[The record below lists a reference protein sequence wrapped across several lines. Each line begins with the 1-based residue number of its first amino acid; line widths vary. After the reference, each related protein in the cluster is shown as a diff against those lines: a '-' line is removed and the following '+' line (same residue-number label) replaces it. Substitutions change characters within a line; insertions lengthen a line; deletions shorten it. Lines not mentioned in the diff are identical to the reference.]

1 MSVCEGKKEEH
12 MELAGITLNKTL
24 VMTVLA
30 LTGVF
35 SYRAGIIDEAVN
47 KKLSELVLTLFTPVL
62 LFISFQKEFSEDLLS
77 GLAVSVL
84 LSLVSFAVIWL
95 ICKCVVCRQ
104 DKDYAAVELIAM
116 MYSNCGFIGIP
127 MAQGIWGTDGVFYM
141 TAYVAVANFLIWSHG
156 IIVMSGKKD
165 FKSLKNVFTSPTI
178 LAIVTGI
185 VCFLARIRVPAIVK
199 EPMEMVAAMNT
210 PMAMMVAGINIAQ
223 ADLRRTFT
231 KFRLYW
237 LSFVKLI
244 VMPAALIGLFCLT
257 PAGDEVKTVM
267 VLATS
272 CPVGVT
278 GSLFAMRYGKDAVY
292 ASELFAMSTII
303 SIVTAPL
310 MMLLC

>member
-1 MSVCEGKKEEH
+1 
-12 MELAGITLNKTL
+12 MELAGITLYKTL
-24 VMTVLA
+24 VMAILA

-35 SYRAGIIDEAVN
+35 SYRAGIVDEAVN

-62 LFISFQKEFSEDLLS
+62 LFISFQKEFSEELLS
-77 GLAVSVL
+77 GLGVSVV

-95 ICKCVVCRQ
+95 ICKCVVYRQ
-104 DKDYAAVELIAM
+104 DKDYAAVEHIAM

-141 TAYVAVANFLIWSHG
+141 TAYVAAANFLLWSHG

-165 FKSLKNVFTSPTI
+165 VKSLKNVFTSPTI
-178 LAIVTGI
+178 LAIVLGI
-185 VCFLARIRVPAIVK
+185 VCFLAQIQLPAIISD
-199 EPMEMVAAMNT
+199 PMEMIAAMNT

-223 ADLRRTFT
+223 ADLRHTFM

-237 LSFVKLI
+237 LSFVKLV
-244 VMPAALIGLFCLT
+244 VMPAALIGLFRLA
-257 PAGDEVKTVM
+257 PVGDEVKTVM

-278 GSLFAMRYGKDAVY
+278 GSLFALRYGKDAVY

-303 SIVTAPL
+303 SIITVPL
-310 MMLLC
+310 MLLLG

>member
-1 MSVCEGKKEEH
+1 
-12 MELAGITLNKTL
+12 MELAEITLYKTL
-24 VMTVLA
+24 VMAVLA
-30 LTGVF
+30 VTGVF
-35 SYRAGIIDEAVN
+35 SYKTGIVDEAVN

-62 LFISFQKEFSEDLLS
+62 LFISFQKEFSEELLS
-77 GLAVSVL
+77 GLGVSVF

-95 ICKCVVCRQ
+95 VCKCVVYRQ
-104 DKDYAAVELIAM
+104 DKDYAAVEHIAM

-141 TAYVAVANFLIWSHG
+141 TAYVAAANFLLWSHG

-165 FKSLKNVFTSPTI
+165 VKALKNVFTSPTI
-178 LAIVTGI
+178 LAIVMGV
-185 VCFLARIRVPAIVK
+185 VCFLARIRIPVILK
-199 EPMEMVAAMNT
+199 EPMEMIADMNT

-223 ADLRRTFT
+223 ADLRRTF
-231 KFRLYW
+231 KKLRLYW
-237 LSFVKLI
+237 LSFVKLV
-244 VMPAALIGLFCLT
+244 VMPAVLIGLFRLA
-257 PAGDEVKTVM
+257 PVGDEVKTVM

-278 GSLFAMRYGKDAVY
+278 GSLFALRYGKDAVY

-303 SIVTAPL
+303 SIATVPF

>member
-1 MSVCEGKKEEH
+1 
-12 MELAGITLNKTL
+12 MELAEITLYKTL
-24 VMTVLA
+24 VMAVLA
-30 LTGVF
+30 VTGVF
-35 SYRAGIIDEAVN
+35 SYKTGIVDEAVN

-62 LFISFQKEFSEDLLS
+62 LFISFQKEFSEELLS
-77 GLAVSVL
+77 GLGVSVF

-95 ICKCVVCRQ
+95 VCKCVVYRQ
-104 DKDYAAVELIAM
+104 DKDYAAVEHIAM

-141 TAYVAVANFLIWSHG
+141 TAYVAAANFLLWSHG

-165 FKSLKNVFTSPTI
+165 VKALKNVFTSPTI
-178 LAIVTGI
+178 LAIVMGV
-185 VCFLARIRVPAIVK
+185 VCFLARIQIPVILK
-199 EPMEMVAAMNT
+199 EPMEMIADMNT

-223 ADLRRTFT
+223 ADLRRTF
-231 KFRLYW
+231 KKLRLYW
-237 LSFVKLI
+237 LSFVKLV
-244 VMPAALIGLFCLT
+244 VMPAVLIGLFRLA
-257 PAGDEVKTVM
+257 PVGDEVKTVM

-278 GSLFAMRYGKDAVY
+278 GSLFALRYGKDAVY

-303 SIVTAPL
+303 SIATVPF

>member
-1 MSVCEGKKEEH
+1 
-12 MELAGITLNKTL
+12 MELAGITLYKTL
-24 VMTVLA
+24 VMAILA

-35 SYRAGIIDEAVN
+35 SYRAGIVDEAVN

-62 LFISFQKEFSEDLLS
+62 LFISFQKEFSEELLS
-77 GLAVSVL
+77 GLGVSVV

-95 ICKCVVCRQ
+95 ICKCVVYRQ
-104 DKDYAAVELIAM
+104 DKDYAAVEHIAM

-141 TAYVAVANFLIWSHG
+141 TAYVAAANFLLWSHG

-165 FKSLKNVFTSPTI
+165 VKSLKNVFTSPTI
-178 LAIVTGI
+178 LAIVLGI
-185 VCFLARIRVPAIVK
+185 VCFLAQIQLPAIISDS
-199 EPMEMVAAMNT
+199 MEMIAAMNT

-223 ADLRRTFT
+223 ADLRHTFM

-237 LSFVKLI
+237 LSFVKLV
-244 VMPAALIGLFCLT
+244 VMPAALIGLFRLA
-257 PAGDEVKTVM
+257 PVGDEVKTVM

-278 GSLFAMRYGKDAVY
+278 GSLFALRYGKDAVY

-303 SIVTAPL
+303 SIITVPL

>member
-1 MSVCEGKKEEH
+1 
-12 MELAGITLNKTL
+12 MELAGITLYKTL
-24 VMTVLA
+24 VMAILA

-35 SYRAGIIDEAVN
+35 SYRAGIVDEAVN

-62 LFISFQKEFSEDLLS
+62 LFISFQKEFSEELLS
-77 GLAVSVL
+77 GLGVSVV

-95 ICKCVVCRQ
+95 ICKCVVYRQ
-104 DKDYAAVELIAM
+104 DKEYAAVEHIAM

-141 TAYVAVANFLIWSHG
+141 TAYVAAANFLLWSHG

-165 FKSLKNVFTSPTI
+165 VKSLKNVFTSPTI
-178 LAIVTGI
+178 LAIVLGI
-185 VCFLARIRVPAIVK
+185 VCFLAQIQLPAIISD
-199 EPMEMVAAMNT
+199 PMEMIAAMNT

-223 ADLRRTFT
+223 ADLLHTFM

-237 LSFVKLI
+237 LSFVKLV
-244 VMPAALIGLFCLT
+244 VMPAALIGLFRLA
-257 PAGDEVKTVM
+257 PVGDEVKTVM

-278 GSLFAMRYGKDAVY
+278 GSLFALRYGKDAVY

-303 SIVTAPL
+303 SIITVPL

>member
-1 MSVCEGKKEEH
+1 
-12 MELAGITLNKTL
+12 MELAGITLYKTL
-24 VMTVLA
+24 VMAILA

-35 SYRAGIIDEAVN
+35 SYRAGIVDEAVN

-62 LFISFQKEFSEDLLS
+62 LFISFQKEFSEELLS
-77 GLAVSVL
+77 GLGVSVV
-84 LSLVSFAVIWL
+84 LSLVSFAVIWM
-95 ICKCVVCRQ
+95 ICKCVVYRQ
-104 DKDYAAVELIAM
+104 DKDYAAVEHIAM

-141 TAYVAVANFLIWSHG
+141 TAYVAAANFLLWSHG

-165 FKSLKNVFTSPTI
+165 VKSLKNVFTSPTI
-178 LAIVTGI
+178 LAIVLGI
-185 VCFLARIRVPAIVK
+185 VCFLAQIQLPAIISD
-199 EPMEMVAAMNT
+199 PMEMIAAMNT

-223 ADLRRTFT
+223 ADLRHTFM

-237 LSFVKLI
+237 LSFVKLV
-244 VMPAALIGLFCLT
+244 VMPAALIGLFRLA
-257 PAGDEVKTVM
+257 PVGDEVKTVM

-278 GSLFAMRYGKDAVY
+278 GSLFALRYGKDAVY

-303 SIVTAPL
+303 SIITVPL

>member
-1 MSVCEGKKEEH
+1 
-12 MELAGITLNKTL
+12 MELAGITLYKTL
-24 VMTVLA
+24 VMAILA

-35 SYRAGIIDEAVN
+35 SYRAGIVDEAVN

-62 LFISFQKEFSEDLLS
+62 LFISFQKEFSEELLS
-77 GLAVSVL
+77 GLGVSVV

-95 ICKCVVCRQ
+95 ICKCVVYRQ
-104 DKDYAAVELIAM
+104 DKDYAAVEHIAM

-141 TAYVAVANFLIWSHG
+141 TAYVAAANFLLWSHG

-165 FKSLKNVFTSPTI
+165 IKSLKNVFTSPTI
-178 LAIVTGI
+178 LAIVLGI
-185 VCFLARIRVPAIVK
+185 VCFLAQIQLPAIISD
-199 EPMEMVAAMNT
+199 PMEMIAAMNT

-223 ADLRRTFT
+223 ADLRHTFM

-237 LSFVKLI
+237 LSFVKLV
-244 VMPAALIGLFCLT
+244 VMPAALIGLFRLA
-257 PAGDEVKTVM
+257 PVGDEVKTVM

-272 CPVGVT
+272 CPVGET
-278 GSLFAMRYGKDAVY
+278 GSLFALRYGKDAVY

-303 SIVTAPL
+303 SIITVPL

>member
-1 MSVCEGKKEEH
+1 
-12 MELAGITLNKTL
+12 MELAGITLYKTL
-24 VMTVLA
+24 VMAILA

-35 SYRAGIIDEAVN
+35 SYRAGIVDEAVN

-62 LFISFQKEFSEDLLS
+62 LFISFQKEFSEELLS
-77 GLAVSVL
+77 GLGVSVV

-95 ICKCVVCRQ
+95 ICKCVVYRQ
-104 DKDYAAVELIAM
+104 DKDYAAVEHIAM

-141 TAYVAVANFLIWSHG
+141 TAYVAAANFLLWSHG

-165 FKSLKNVFTSPTI
+165 VKSLKNVFTSPTI
-178 LAIVTGI
+178 LAIVLGI
-185 VCFLARIRVPAIVK
+185 VCFLAQIQLPAIISD
-199 EPMEMVAAMNT
+199 PMEMIAAMNT

-223 ADLRRTFT
+223 ADLLHTFM

-237 LSFVKLI
+237 LSFVKLV
-244 VMPAALIGLFCLT
+244 VMPAALIGLFRLA
-257 PAGDEVKTVM
+257 PVGDEVKTVM

-278 GSLFAMRYGKDAVY
+278 GSLFALRYGKDAVY

-303 SIVTAPL
+303 SIITVPL

>member
-1 MSVCEGKKEEH
+1 
-12 MELAGITLNKTL
+12 MELAGITLYKTL
-24 VMTVLA
+24 VMAILA

-35 SYRAGIIDEAVN
+35 SYRAGIVDEAVN

-62 LFISFQKEFSEDLLS
+62 LFISFQKEFSEELLS
-77 GLAVSVL
+77 GLGVSVV

-95 ICKCVVCRQ
+95 ICKCVVYRQ
-104 DKDYAAVELIAM
+104 DKDYAAVEHIAM

-141 TAYVAVANFLIWSHG
+141 TAYVAAANFLLWSHG

-165 FKSLKNVFTSPTI
+165 VKSLKNVFTSPTI
-178 LAIVTGI
+178 LAIVLGI
-185 VCFLARIRVPAIVK
+185 VCFLAQIQLPAIISD
-199 EPMEMVAAMNT
+199 PMEMIAAMNT

-223 ADLRRTFT
+223 ADLLHTSM

-237 LSFVKLI
+237 LSFVKLV
-244 VMPAALIGLFCLT
+244 VMPAALIGLFRLA
-257 PAGDEVKTVM
+257 PVGDEVKTVM

-278 GSLFAMRYGKDAVY
+278 GSLFALRYGKDAVY

-303 SIVTAPL
+303 SIITVPL